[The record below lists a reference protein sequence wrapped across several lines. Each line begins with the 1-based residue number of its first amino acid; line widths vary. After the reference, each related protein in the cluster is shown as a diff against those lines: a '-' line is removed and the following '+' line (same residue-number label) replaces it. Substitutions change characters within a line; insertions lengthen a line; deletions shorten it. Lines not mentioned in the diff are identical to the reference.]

1 MSVPPPT
8 DPSSSLQAAQLRSR
22 ELETLI
28 REDPDAF
35 RVLTGDRPTGPLH
48 IGHLF
53 GTLLNRVR
61 LQNLGLEV
69 LVLIADYQTLTDRD
83 APASLPA
90 DVLGLV
96 ADYLAVGID
105 PGRATIFAHSQIN
118 ALNHLLVPFLSLVS
132 VVEVGRNPTVKDE
145 FAASGGAAM
154 NALIFASPVPPA

>member
-61 LQNLGLEV
+61 LQDLGAEV

-83 APASLPA
+83 APATLPL
-90 DVLGLV
+90 DVLGQV
-96 ADYLAVGID
+96 ADYVAVGID
-105 PGRATIFAHSQIN
+105 PERSTIFTHSHVG
-118 ALNHLLVPFLSLVS
+118 ALNQLLLPFLSLVTFA
-132 VVEVGRNPTVKDE
+132 EVSRNLTVK
-145 FAASGGAAM
+145 
-154 NALIFASPVPPA
+154 